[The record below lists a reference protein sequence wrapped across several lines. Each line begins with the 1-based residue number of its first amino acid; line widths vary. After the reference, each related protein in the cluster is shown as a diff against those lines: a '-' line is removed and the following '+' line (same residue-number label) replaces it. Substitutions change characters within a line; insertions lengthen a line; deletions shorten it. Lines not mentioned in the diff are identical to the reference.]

1 MIEIFVFTI
10 RIAIGLDQGGMT
22 LILTEQD
29 YVISFNRVEWLTCFM
44 ADYDFASNSILIS

>member
-1 MIEIFVFTI
+1 MIEIFAFTI

-29 YVISFNRVEWLTCFM
+29 DVISFDRIEWLTCFM
-44 ADYDFASNSILIS
+44 ADYDFTSNSIFFS